1 MSRTI
6 KTTRRTFIANTG
18 IVTAGVTL
26 GATSLSAASYK
37 RIIGANDKINMGF
50 IGIGNRGSQLLAS
63 FMKQPD
69 VQIGAFCDI
78 YEPYLQR
85 DRSKVEPRYIKE
97 LGSQIPG
104 LGETFTNKVEKY
116 NDFRKLLENKDIDAV
131 AIATPDHW
139 HAIQMIEAVKA
150 GNR

>member
-50 IGIGNRGSQLLAS
+50 IGIGNRGSQLW
-63 FMKQPD
+63 
-69 VQIGAFCDI
+69 
-78 YEPYLQR
+78 
-85 DRSKVEPRYIKE
+85 
-97 LGSQIPG
+97 
-104 LGETFTNKVEKY
+104 
-116 NDFRKLLENKDIDAV
+116 LLL
-131 AIATPDHW
+131 
-139 HAIQMIEAVKA
+139 
-150 GNR
+150 